1 MVVPDG
7 GGRGLEMTGYSV
19 GQVADLT
26 GVTVRTLHHYDDIGL
41 LSPRGRTRAGYR
53 LYDGDD
59 VDRLMRI
66 MSYRELGLSLDDI
79 ATVLDDPGR
88 DRVGVLREQ
97 HALLVRRLARLQR
110 MVDAVEK
117 ELEAGKMG
125 ISLTPEERA
134 ELFGDWSPDEHEQ
147 EAEERWGTT
156 TAYAESRRRVSG
168 HTKDDWRQIK
178 EEAARLESSMAE
190 AMRAGVDPASEP
202 AMALAERHRQQIS
215 RWYYD
220 CVYPMH
226 RGLGQ
231 MYVDDERFRARYEEI
246 EPGLAA
252 WLCAA
257 IAANADAHEA

>member
-1 MVVPDG
+1 MVVPNG
-7 GGRGLEMTGYSV
+7 AGCGVEMTGYSV

-41 LSPRGRTRAGYR
+41 LSPRGRTRTGYR

-59 VDRLMRI
+59 IDRLMRI
-66 MSYRELGLSLDDI
+66 MSYRELGLALDDI
-79 ATVLDDPGR
+79 AAVLDDPGR
-88 DRVGVLREQ
+88 DRVAVLREQ

-117 ELEAGKMG
+117 ELEAEKMG

-156 TAYAESRRRVSG
+156 AAYAESRRRVSG
-168 HTKDDWRQIK
+168 YTKDDWQQIMD
-178 EEAARLESSMAE
+178 EAARLESAMADVV
-190 AMRAGVDPASEP
+190 RAGVAPAT
-202 AMALAERHRQQIS
+202 AQGMALAEQHRAQIS
-215 RWYYD
+215 RWYYE
-220 CVYPMH
+220 CGYPMH

-257 IAANADAHEA
+257 IAANADAHEG